1 MAIKAILF
9 DFWGTLAENG
19 TYSPTKGTL
28 RILRIPIDY
37 KEFIVRFEEAFF
49 TKSYPTQ
56 EDAFKAVC
64 DEFRVRPLPIVLSK
78 MVGLWN
84 KNKLFAKPYPDT
96 VETLI
101 ALKEKGYKLAIV
113 SNTQKGAVEDVIAK
127 HNLKQYFDA
136 VVLSY
141 EHHMLKQ
148 DGKLYHVA
156 LEKLG
161 VKPSEAIVVGDS
173 IETDLEG
180 AKAAGIK
187 GVLIDRRGTR
197 DYPDKILKLNEVE
210 NFL

>member
-1 MAIKAILF
+1 MAIKAVLF

-37 KEFIVRFEEAFF
+37 KEFIVRFENAFF

-56 EDAFKAVC
+56 EDAFRAVC

-84 KNKLFAKPYPDT
+84 KNKLFARPYPET
-96 VETLI
+96 VEAL
-101 ALKEKGYKLAIV
+101 ASLKERGLKLAVV

-136 VVLSY
+136 VVLSC
-141 EHHMLKQ
+141 EHGVLKQ
-148 DGKLYHVA
+148 EGKLYDIA
-156 LEKLG
+156 LEQLG
-161 VKPSEAIVVGDS
+161 VSKDEAIVVGDS

-187 GVLIDRRGTR
+187 GILIDRKGRR
-197 DYPDKILKLNEVE
+197 EYPDKIATLNEVE